1 MDPEIWD
8 VILLGRGSA
17 ARYYLTTVDRSL
29 FPNILAVGQ
38 DDPWAGERGMDESD
52 PKSPVNFINQ
62 TLGMIESFDNPN
74 VPFSTDLVNRLTFAQ
89 RTSELIDKYATKVVK
104 QKVVDVLASDVELVP
119 RGDRSSGRK
128 RTYMVK
134 LNDGQEYRGKKVVV
148 ATGAG
153 PHREPLEVQGLTK
166 SYSNVVMDM
175 NTFARQV
182 GSIKDPEKR
191 TVFIHGPNAAIDT
204 ADVAKYRKFNV
215 VWLVKQ
221 GTGKNIP
228 LLATNHQ
235 IYAKEAKEKN
245 VKEYPDTGG
254 RTAANFT
261 VSVQG
266 NVVTVKIG
274 SEVLTGDFYV
284 YGMGQD
290 PDTAMEGVIPPVLR
304 DKLVPIYDINQR
316 YGAVHETVLGFKLE
330 NSDWDNG
337 FEVIGSLCTQ
347 VARKQNGVK
356 HTYLTDLAKTIEEV
370 RSKVLQHMMFLPR
383 NAQGKDLYMKLDE
396 LASLECDQAEKRL
409 AAARSVAVA
418 FYPTWE
424 NRLIALV
431 NLMVNYN
438 VAAKYF
444 GGTGEKKVGDSDLD
458 RVAKILTPSTVASAQ
473 LGGVRTTTAAMNG
486 FATKTPNLSQDDRTI
501 LRFSMAVNYPFIS
514 EKDAQAIIQ
523 DIIGQN
529 TKTEKTGRNDLS
541 LGGYCYTESQ
551 KQAFLQRM
559 DDANT
564 RGFAA
569 LTQRKDSGT
578 GQTPKKWVMKT
589 ERQVFV

>member
-1 MDPEIWD
+1 MEPEIWD
-8 VILLGRGSA
+8 VILLGRGTA

-29 FPNILAVGQ
+29 FANILVIGK
-38 DDPWAGERGMDESD
+38 DDPWAGERGNDKSD
-52 PKSPVNFINQ
+52 PNSPVNFINQ

-74 VPFSTDLVNRLTFAQ
+74 VPFSKELVDRLTFAQ
-89 RTSELIDKYATKVVK
+89 RTSELIDKYATEVVNAR
-104 QKVVDVLASDVELVP
+104 VVNVEVSDSELMVHTSIRAS
-119 RGDRSSGRK
+119 GHM
-128 RTYMVK
+128 RTYTVK
-134 LNDGQEYRGKKVVV
+134 LENGKTYCGKKVVV
-148 ATGAG
+148 ATGTG

-166 SYSNVVMDM
+166 RDPGIVMDM

-182 GSIKDPEKR
+182 GTIADPEKK

-215 VWLVKQ
+215 VWLVKK
-221 GTGKNIP
+221 GTNIP

-245 VKEYPDTGG
+245 VKEYLDTGG
-254 RTAANFT
+254 RTKPNFA

-266 NVVTVKIG
+266 NEVTVKIDN
-274 SEVLTGDFYV
+274 EVLTGDFYV

-290 PDTAMEGVIPPVLR
+290 PETAMEGVIPPEMR
-304 DKLVPIYDINQR
+304 GKLVPIYDINQR

-347 VARKQNGVK
+347 VARMQNKVK
-356 HTYLTDLAKTIEEV
+356 HTYLADLAKTIEDV

-383 NAQGKDLYMKLDE
+383 HAQGKDLYMKLDD
-396 LASLECDQAEKRL
+396 LANLECDKAEKRL
-409 AAARSVAVA
+409 AAARSIAVA

-431 NLMVNYN
+431 NLLVNYN
-438 VAAKYF
+438 VAAKHF
-444 GGTGEKKVGDSDLD
+444 GGTGEKKVEDSDLD

-486 FATKTPNLSQDDRTI
+486 FVTKTANLSQDDRTI
-501 LRFSMAVNYPFIS
+501 LRFSLAVNYPFMS

-523 DIIGQN
+523 DIIGKN
-529 TKTEKTGRNDLS
+529 TDKEKTGRNDPS
-541 LGGYCYTESQ
+541 LGGYCYNESQ

-559 DDANT
+559 NNANT